1 MMNFAEIKDLMLEV
15 VRSCDLHGV
24 TLEDYYLQSSTNG
37 WVDIYK
43 YSFKSDNKMYK
54 IVAKHD
60 TISKTVEV
68 KIWHGFFRVITHTK
82 QYI

>member
-15 VRSCDLHGV
+15 VRSCNLHGV

-43 YSFKSDNKMYK
+43 YTFKSDNKMYK
-54 IVAKHD
+54 LVAKHD
-60 TISKTVEV
+60 TISKTVEI
-68 KIWHGFFRVITHTK
+68 KIWHGFFRVKTYTK